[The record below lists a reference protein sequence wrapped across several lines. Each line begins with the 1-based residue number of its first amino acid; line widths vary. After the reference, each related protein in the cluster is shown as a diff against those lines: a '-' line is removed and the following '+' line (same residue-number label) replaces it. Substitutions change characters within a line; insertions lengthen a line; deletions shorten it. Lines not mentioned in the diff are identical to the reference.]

1 MCRGVYCDEIGFSQ
15 CQFSREKPGALC
27 YMLSLYKNDTLSLVN
42 HLNTDWIPDDPI
54 PIESVYQPH
63 VFDQWCMANTPVASR
78 AAATSQR

>member
-1 MCRGVYCDEIGFSQ
+1 MRFGFRSAS
-15 CQFSREKPGALC
+15 FRVKNRVLC
-27 YMLSLYKNDTLSLVN
+27 ATCSHYINDTLSLVN